1 MKKILSLLLIVLF
14 FGSCKQHIDEK
25 DLVKMNGYWEIEK
38 AELPDGSKKEYKVN
52 TTIDFFE
59 IKGKTGFRKK
69 VMPQLDG
76 TYLMNNLSE
85 NITVSNKEGD
95 LILNYSTP
103 YAKWE
108 EEIISLTDEKLVIK
122 NDQDIEYHYKKP
134 KPFSVK

>member
-122 NDQDIEYHYKKP
+122 NDQDIEYHYKKS